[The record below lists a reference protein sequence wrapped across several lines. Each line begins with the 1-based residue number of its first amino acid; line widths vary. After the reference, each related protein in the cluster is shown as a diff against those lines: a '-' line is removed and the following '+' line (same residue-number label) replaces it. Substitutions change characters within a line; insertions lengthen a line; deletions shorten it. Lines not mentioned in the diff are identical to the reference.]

1 MLTLQ
6 RHLKKE
12 NQIISA
18 TISREVERLDPA
30 VQPLIRHTLEAGGKR
45 IRPFL
50 TVLVGR
56 ALGCAAQ
63 GLYELGCAV
72 EFLHNATL
80 IHDDIID
87 GSSLRRSR
95 PSAHTVFGP
104 RQAIMAGDVL
114 LAASMLIIIRQ
125 KNMAIIER
133 FAEAVART
141 AAGQTKEIQNLRNAQ
156 LAFGKYLEIITGKTA
171 YLISSASEAGALYA
185 GADAGQVA
193 AAAEFG
199 LQIGIAFQLVD
210 DSLDISPGRETG
222 KPTGGDLHEGKF
234 TPVLK
239 YYLASLPE
247 QEKKEFCRAFAE
259 GALGE
264 ESIQKAVLAMRELN
278 CDGKTRQM
286 ADTHIKL
293 AENALEKL
301 PPGFERDALF
311 EVAQY
316 VRTRKS

>member
-1 MLTLQ
+1 MLALQ
-6 RHLKKE
+6 GHLKKE
-12 NQIISA
+12 SKLISA

-56 ALGCAAQ
+56 ALGCETQ

-72 EFLHNATL
+72 EFLHSATL

-87 GSSLRRSR
+87 GSCLRRSR
-95 PSAHTVFGP
+95 PAAHTVFGP

-125 KNMAIIER
+125 KNMPIIER

-141 AAGQTKEIQNLRNAQ
+141 AAGQAKEIQNMRNAR
-156 LAFGKYLEIITGKTA
+156 LAFDKYMEIITGKTA
-171 YLISSASEAGALYA
+171 YLISSASEVGALYA
-185 GADAGQVA
+185 GADADRVA

-210 DSLDISPGRETG
+210 DSLDIAPEKEIG

-234 TPVLK
+234 TPVLE
-239 YYLASLPE
+239 YYLDSLPE
-247 QEKKEFCRAFAE
+247 QEKEEFCRAFAK
-259 GALGE
+259 GALSE
-264 ESIQKAVLAMRELN
+264 ERIRQTVLAMRKLD
-278 CDGKTRQM
+278 CDGKTRKI
-286 ADTHIKL
+286 ADTHIRL
-293 AENALEKL
+293 AEKALGKL
-301 PPGFERDALF
+301 PSGFERDALF

-316 VRTRKS
+316 VRTRKR